1 MRNPLLPLGSQFDR
15 FLYAHVGADRHGGL
29 LSVISALARLDVD
42 PWEQA
47 GTLARLPADRA
58 VLALAALLGKLP
70 AGPGEPLD
78 AVTLS
83 RHLVSLLPRDPNRAD

>member
-15 FLYAHVGADRHGGL
+15 FLYADVGADRHGGL

-47 GTLARLPADRA
+47 ALLARLPADGAERE
-58 VLALAALLGKLP
+58 LAALLARLP
-70 AGPGEPLD
+70 AIPGESLD
-78 AVTLS
+78 TVALA
-83 RHLVSLLPRDPNRAD
+83 RQLVSLLPRDPGRSG